1 MRGSLAEDGLAAR
14 IRPLRNKTDQRTV
27 DYRYI
32 AALVV
37 IALTAW
43 VSGFTSSVAFEN
55 LKVFRGSLILE
66 GKIEKG
72 DYASLRSFLRDE
84 SNFKKISNGV
94 FLASPGGNVREALQI
109 GYLIRALQLST
120 EAPSIPP
127 NEKRAFGSSAFDPV
141 DLTSRHNFQCAS
153 ACFLIYVAGVE
164 RKLNWIGRLGVHQ
177 PRLETK
183 PFGASEADTKVASI
197 DLRGAIKV
205 YLDKMDVPN
214 KYLELI
220 YSVPSNDVRWITQ
233 QEFDADLRGYIP
245 EIRAL
250 LRAKCNMPHNTARC
264 AGNFLT
270 ELRAE
275 AWQKMFARY

>member
-1 MRGSLAEDGLAAR
+1 MG
-14 IRPLRNKTDQRTV
+14 
-27 DYRYI
+27 YRYI
-32 AALVV
+32 GELVV

-43 VSGFTSSVAFEN
+43 VCGVTSPVAFEH
-55 LKVFRGSLILE
+55 LRVFRGSLILE

-109 GYLIRALQLST
+109 GYLMRALQLST

-127 NEKRAFGSSAFDPV
+127 NEKRAFGSSAFGPA
-141 DLTSRHNFQCAS
+141 DLTNPQNFQCAS

-164 RKLNWIGRLGVHQ
+164 RKLNWIGRLGIHQ

-183 PFGASEADTKVASI
+183 PLGASEADAKIASTEM
-197 DLRGAIKV
+197 RGAIKF
-205 YLDKMDVPN
+205 YLNKMDVPN

-233 QEFDADLRGYIP
+233 QEFDADLRGYTP
-245 EIRAL
+245 EVRTL
-250 LRAKCNMPHNTARC
+250 LRAKCNVPHAASDKAPRC
-264 AGNFLT
+264 ARSAMN
-270 ELRAE
+270 ELRE
-275 AWQKMFARY
+275 TAWHKVFARN